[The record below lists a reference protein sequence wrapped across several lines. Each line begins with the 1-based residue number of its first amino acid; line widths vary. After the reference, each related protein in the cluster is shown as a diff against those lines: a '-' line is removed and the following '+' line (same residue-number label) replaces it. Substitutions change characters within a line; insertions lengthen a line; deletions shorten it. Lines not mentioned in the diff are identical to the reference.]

1 MKSTYATE
9 QFVKLFGTLPS
20 KRVDPAPKQA
30 PESSTMIPPISAA
43 PGEKVIYHVVPRRKD
58 SRWNVKKE
66 GGAKPSAVC
75 DTKERAVE
83 AARGFAQNLPWSQV
97 IVHNKDGKIASEVNY
112 GTAPEAPPPE
122 PKPVGE
128 WDREPPDETQEEQVQ
143 DY

>member
-9 QFVKLFGTLPS
+9 QFVKLFGTLPA
-20 KRVDPAPKQA
+20 KRTHAAPKPA
-30 PESSTMIPPISAA
+30 PESSTMVPPVSAA

-58 SRWNVKKE
+58 ARWNVKKE

-75 DTKERAVE
+75 DTKEQAIE

-97 IVHNKDGKIASEVNY
+97 VVHKKDGKIANEFNY
-112 GTAPEAPPPE
+112 GTAPAAPALDA
-122 PKPVGE
+122 KPVGE